1 MSNEF
6 YEFMGNYYTW
16 DDEQKAWLVQVADYD
31 WYFSKE
37 VFAKTFIGL
46 VEQISKFADI
56 EDVIATYNFSD
67 DVDDK
72 AIQYLAI
79 KYIKLLDRSNS

>member
-1 MSNEF
+1 MGNEL

-16 DDEQKAWLVQVADYD
+16 DDGYKAWRVQVADYD

-46 VEQISKFADI
+46 VVQISKFADI
-56 EDVIATYNFSD
+56 EDVIATYSF
-67 DVDDK
+67 VDDIDDK
-72 AIQYLAI
+72 VIQYLAI
-79 KYIKLLDRSNS
+79 KYIKLLDQSNI

>member
-1 MSNEF
+1 MGNEF
-6 YEFMGNYYTW
+6 YKFMGNYYTW
-16 DDEQKAWLVQVADYD
+16 DDGYKAWCVQVADYD

-46 VEQISKFADI
+46 LVQISKFADI
-56 EDVIATYNFSD
+56 EEVVTTYNFTD
-67 DVDDK
+67 MVDDN

-79 KYIKLLDRSNS
+79 KYIKLLDQSNK

>member
-1 MSNEF
+1 MGNKF

-56 EDVIATYNFSD
+56 EDVVETYNFMGM
-67 DVDDK
+67 VDDG

-79 KYIKLLDRSNS
+79 KYIQLLDQSN

>member
-1 MSNEF
+1 MGNNF

-46 VEQISKFADI
+46 VEQISKYADI
-56 EDVIATYNFSD
+56 EDVVATYNFMV
-67 DVDDK
+67 DVDDG
-72 AIQYLAI
+72 AVLYLAI
-79 KYIKLLDRSNS
+79 KYIKLLDQSNK

>member
-1 MSNEF
+1 MGNEF

-46 VEQISKFADI
+46 VEQISKLADI
-56 EDVIATYNFSD
+56 EEVVETYNFTD
-67 DVDDK
+67 MVDDN

-79 KYIKLLDRSNS
+79 KYIKLLDQSN